1 MTFRMKG
8 AVSAPFATLSAALAV
23 AACMAATPIA
33 AAPDASIPL
42 LQRTEKLTLKGRK
55 GESLFKPGYAVGEY
69 VGGATSKTRSVDV
82 PGFHASDKM
91 KTDFTVEAPTLSGRV
106 SGACAGGESRSG
118 IGWITFDKDDLR
130 YVCTYEGAN
139 VVPGSSLI
147 LLLSKGSWKAQLQ
160 QPQRAGEFRWGS
172 TVIRAQT
179 KKVGGVP
186 WAGGRVMGYVFTK
199 DGVEIGAL
207 DIAGIVPTFYLPPKG
222 DPDRDA
228 VAVLA
233 ISLFFFQDPANSNH

>member
-1 MTFRMKG
+1 MPFRKKG
-8 AVSAPFATLSAALAV
+8 AVSALSAAVAI
-23 AACMAATPIA
+23 AACMSTATPA
-33 AAPDASIPL
+33 AAAVDASVPL
-42 LQRTEKLTLKGRK
+42 IQRTEKLTLKGRK

-69 VGGATSKTRSVDV
+69 VGGATSKTRAVDV

-91 KTDFTVEAPTLSGRV
+91 KTDFTVEAPSLSGKI

-118 IGWITFDKDDLR
+118 IGWVTFDKDDLR
-130 YVCTYEGAN
+130 YVCTYEGAG

-147 LLLSKGSWKAQLQ
+147 LLLAKGSWKAQLQ

-179 KKVGGVP
+179 RKVGGVP

-207 DIAGIVPTFYLPPKG
+207 DIAGLAPTFYLPPKG